1 MRNKKVQV
9 TLGIVALMIVGT
21 IVSAWF
27 SRRNVHQEQERV
39 RDAVARA
46 YGQKHVDVV
55 RCLVAPAPASEVNA
69 ANPRARY
76 RCVVVVDSCRQS
88 RKFAVPVESE
98 GTPADAVAVPAGPP
112 TPRVCD

>member
-1 MRNKKVQV
+1 MRSKKVQV

-21 IVSAWF
+21 LVSAYF
-27 SRRNVHQEQERV
+27 SRRNVHQEQQRV

-46 YGQKHVDVV
+46 YGQQPVHVV

-76 RCVVVVDSCRQS
+76 RCVVVVDGCRQS
-88 RKFAVPVESE
+88 RKFAVPVESQ
-98 GTPADAVAVPAGPP
+98 GTPEDAIAAPDGPP
-112 TPRVCD
+112 TPRACG